1 MKYELY
7 WLPNQEFDGLEKK
20 IGIFDSHTDALKN
33 IEDFFK
39 QRGIE
44 ILCMREWKEKDTDTT
59 IIDYGSHLHFY
70 AIVPVV
76 KED

>member
-7 WLPNQEFDGLEKK
+7 WLPNQKFDGLEKK
-20 IGIFDSHTDALKN
+20 IGIFDSHADVLEN

-44 ILCMREWKEKDTDTT
+44 IPYFREWKEKDSDTT
-59 IIDYGSHLHFY
+59 IIDYGSHLHYY

-76 KED
+76 KGD

>member
-20 IGIFDSHTDALKN
+20 IGTFDNHMEALDD
-33 IEDFFK
+33 IENYFK
-39 QRGIE
+39 RLG
-44 ILCMREWKEKDTDTT
+44 LKVDYMREWKEKNTDITMV
-59 IIDYGSHLHFY
+59 DYGSHLHYY

-76 KED
+76 KGD